1 MCVAQKRWRWHSDSG
16 MVSPLD
22 FIPIAEESGMIKAIG
37 QQILLQAC
45 RDTYQAIQS
54 NQWPSDFQ
62 LHVNISVNQLSCPD
76 FVDTVT
82 NVLDITKLPASNLT
96 LEITESRIIDSAP
109 TTLENMTKLRD
120 MGIGIA
126 IDDFGTGYSSL
137 GYLHS
142 LPFTCLKIDRTF
154 INQLTQENLDSSV
167 VAAVINITA
176 GLKTNVVAEGV
187 EDSNQAQLL
196 RSLGCNQVQGF
207 YYSRP
212 MPLEEW
218 PTHLVNMK

>member
-1 MCVAQKRWRWHSDSG
+1 
-16 MVSPLD
+16 
-22 FIPIAEESGMIKAIG
+22 
-37 QQILLQAC
+37 
-45 RDTYQAIQS
+45 
-54 NQWPSDFQ
+54 
-62 LHVNISVNQLSCPD
+62 
-76 FVDTVT
+76 
-82 NVLDITKLPASNLT
+82 DITKLPASNLT

-109 TTLENMTKLRD
+109 TTLENMTKLRE

-154 INQLTQENLDSSV
+154 INQLTQENLNSSV

-196 RSLGCNQVQGF
+196 RS
-207 YYSRP
+207 
-212 MPLEEW
+212 
-218 PTHLVNMK
+218 

>member
-1 MCVAQKRWRWHSDSG
+1 VCGAEALARWHSDSG

-45 RDTYQAIQS
+45 RDTYQAIES
-54 NQWPSDFQ
+54 KQWPSDFQ
-62 LHVNISVNQLSCPD
+62 LHVNISVNQLSCPS

-82 NVLDITKLPASNLT
+82 SVLDITKLPASNLT

-109 TTLENMTKLRD
+109 TTLENMTKLRE

-154 INQLTQENLDSSV
+154 INQLTQENLNSSV

>member
-1 MCVAQKRWRWHSDSG
+1 
-16 MVSPLD
+16 
-22 FIPIAEESGMIKAIG
+22 
-37 QQILLQAC
+37 
-45 RDTYQAIQS
+45 
-54 NQWPSDFQ
+54 
-62 LHVNISVNQLSCPD
+62 
-76 FVDTVT
+76 
-82 NVLDITKLPASNLT
+82 
-96 LEITESRIIDSAP
+96 
-109 TTLENMTKLRD
+109 
-120 MGIGIA
+120 
-126 IDDFGTGYSSL
+126 
-137 GYLHS
+137 S

-154 INQLTQENLDSSV
+154 INQLTQENLNSSV

-218 PTHLVNMK
+218 PTHLVNM